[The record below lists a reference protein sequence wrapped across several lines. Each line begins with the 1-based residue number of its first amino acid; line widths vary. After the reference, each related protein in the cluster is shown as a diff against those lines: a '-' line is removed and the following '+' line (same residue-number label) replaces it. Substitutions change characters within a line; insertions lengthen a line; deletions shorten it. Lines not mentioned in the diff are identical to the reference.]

1 MENELVSN
9 AFTYDDRYRALL
21 LAFGIIIMVFV
32 MFFLI
37 SSNNSFIKARKKEI
51 STYSLFGMTNR
62 KIGRLLFMETM
73 IVGLTALALGIGIGI
88 FFSKLIAMILLDIS
102 LVSFTGDIEFSIA
115 FKAIYITGIIFLAIF
130 YVMGLSGLRVCAISF
145 LVLTFSIL

>member
-32 MFFLI
+32 MFLI
-37 SSNNSFIKARKKEI
+37 APTIVLLKQEEGDLYLF
-51 STYSLFGMTNR
+51 LFGMTNR

-88 FFSKLIAMILLDIS
+88 FFKAHCDD
-102 LVSFTGDIEFSIA
+102 FTGYFP
-115 FKAIYITGIIFLAIF
+115 GILYRRYRIQ
-130 YVMGLSGLRVCAISF
+130 YSV
-145 LVLTFSIL
+145 